1 MNSKFSSENRKFRK
15 SKSNETLTVS
25 SSALGGQ
32 RTVESAAAVHVLAR
46 LALADRPD
54 AADVS
59 SGDMLPF
66 RGVEPHRNPHHPHH
80 LNLALVRP
88 YFFSSSSLVLFC
100 LSAAAII
107 ALPLLLLLLL
117 RDPVDEVRHRLL
129 PLPLVV
135 GSGLAAVALA
145 GLRRG
150 GPVVVVAAP
159 VGPVV
164 RGAGAGEGAGP
175 GTVEVGRAGAGPGV
189 TGPGEVGSMGPLVP
203 TVAVVA
209 IVSVSPSFPVSV
221 AVSVSLSDSI
231 SLSVS
236 VTHGVMRRTAKDFI
250 SWLKKRGI

>member
-1 MNSKFSSENRKFRK
+1 M
-15 SKSNETLTVS
+15 S

-46 LALADRPD
+46 LALADGPD
-54 AADVS
+54 AADAS
-59 SGDMLPF
+59 TGDMLPF

-88 YFFSSSSLVLFC
+88 YFFSSSSSSSSLVLFC

-164 RGAGAGEGAGP
+164 WGARAGDGAGP

-221 AVSVSLSDSI
+221 SVSLSDSI

-236 VTHGVMRRTAKDFI
+236 VTHGVMRRIAKDFI